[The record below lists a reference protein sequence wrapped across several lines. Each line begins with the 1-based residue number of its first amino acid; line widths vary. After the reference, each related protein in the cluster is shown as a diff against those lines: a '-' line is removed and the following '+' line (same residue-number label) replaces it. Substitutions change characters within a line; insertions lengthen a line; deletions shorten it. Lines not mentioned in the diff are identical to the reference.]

1 MCMLVTFGDNK
12 KQIELFLRGSL
23 EIRLPE
29 SQVSG
34 YMWQLDE
41 KSCPCLRLFESIY
54 VERGPAKYTGQG
66 ERSWFFTTAATGE
79 CELTFY
85 LIRPWS
91 KPSPEFTLKVK
102 VV

>member
-1 MCMLVTFGDNK
+1 MCMLITFGDNK

-23 EIRLPE
+23 EVRLPE

-66 ERSWFFTTAATGE
+66 ERSWFFTAAATGE
-79 CELTFY
+79 CDLVFS

-91 KPSPEFTLKVK
+91 KPLPEFTLNIKVI
-102 VV
+102 

>member
-1 MCMLVTFGDNK
+1 MLVTFGDSK
-12 KQIELFLRGSL
+12 KQIELFLRDSL
-23 EIRLPE
+23 EVRLPE
-29 SQVSG
+29 SQISG

-79 CELTFY
+79 CELIFR

-91 KPSPEFTLKVK
+91 KPSPEFVLKVTIK
-102 VV
+102 